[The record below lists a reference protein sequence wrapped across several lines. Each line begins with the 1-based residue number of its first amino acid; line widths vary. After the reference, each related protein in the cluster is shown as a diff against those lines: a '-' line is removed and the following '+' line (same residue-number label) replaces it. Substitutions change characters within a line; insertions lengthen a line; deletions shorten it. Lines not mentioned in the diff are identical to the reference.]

1 MKRAVISVLL
11 ALLAA
16 GGIAVAVIGSGFLWS
31 AYRPGKIMVPE
42 AAEMLPADQV
52 ILGSSAALNFEIVS
66 PENLAPENVEIV
78 CGKGSVPTGIPRWER
93 INWRWNRGSWRFSV
107 NIRALAAGEI
117 PEGKVIFDLQPFIGN
132 SSAQKYSV
140 AIPEFSSVIPQS
152 EKSGG
157 ELQLAGIAD
166 IPEEKFPAL
175 KHLHRYK
182 YAIFAGILLLV
193 LAIWFFIV
201 HWRRH
206 KFAEKIE
213 CWDAALAALEALHGR
228 IRRGDILPEAAYTA
242 LLDILRSYLELRF
255 SLPFSRQTTAEL
267 LPELANAD
275 SPLPEKFRAP
285 LGAFLTSADMI
296 RFAKAPSSPE
306 KLDEALEQL
315 SQLVRATI
323 PESGNPTTTTT
334 SNTESADV

>member
-1 MKRAVISVLL
+1 MKKRKSPFLIFMCCVL
-11 ALLAA
+11 A
-16 GGIAVAVIGSGFLWS
+16 
-31 AYRPGKIMVPE
+31 
-42 AAEMLPADQV
+42 
-52 ILGSSAALNFEIVS
+52 
-66 PENLAPENVEIV
+66 
-78 CGKGSVPTGIPRWER
+78 VPTCG
-93 INWRWNRGSWRFSV
+93 V
-107 NIRALAAGEI
+107 LVGE
-117 PEGKVIFDLQPFIGN
+117 L
-132 SSAQKYSV
+132 
-140 AIPEFSSVIPQS
+140 AIP
-152 EKSGG
+152 SG
-157 ELQLAGIAD
+157 LASD
-166 IPEEKFPAL
+166 
-175 KHLHRYK
+175 
-182 YAIFAGILLLV
+182 
-193 LAIWFFIV
+193 
-201 HWRRH
+201 
-206 KFAEKIE
+206 
-213 CWDAALAALEALHGR
+213 
-228 IRRGDILPEAAYTA
+228 A